1 MFYYLKTELIKVGK
15 VPSKAPGTQE
25 EINKCQVPFVPSC
38 GVTCHLGWHN
48 LIHKAILRF
57 TELHRE
63 NHDFSMSCPLTK
75 SESH

>member
-1 MFYYLKTELIKVGK
+1 MFYYLKTELIQVGE

-48 LIHKAILRF
+48 LTQSYF
-57 TELHRE
+57 TFHRVAQRE
-63 NHDFSMSCPLTK
+63 P
-75 SESH
+75 